1 MQNTVEDSLTDTRLS
16 LMKHFSNQTTHFHTK
31 LTTRYQRVICAL
43 DIVVFQSVWQNRQ
56 LY

>member
-43 DIVVFQSVWQNRQ
+43 DIVVFQSV
-56 LY
+56 